1 MQHPIIGM
9 TRGSCVT
16 PDQMKNKHQAVLAL
30 VIYQV
35 IVACIETID
44 EIAQCQLLSRH
55 GQVLC
60 AQKIKK
66 KKKDCIG
73 IDTEASIP
81 MNPVY
86 QILHSSFAPWMLLI
100 CVMEGIRVTD

>member
-1 MQHPIIGM
+1 MQ
-9 TRGSCVT
+9 CV
-16 PDQMKNKHQAVLAL
+16 PADQMKNKHQAVLAL

-35 IVACIETID
+35 IVAYIETID
-44 EIAQCQLLSRH
+44 ALAQCHFSPGVARYY
-55 GQVLC
+55 VLP
-60 AQKIKK
+60 KK
-66 KKKDCIG
+66 QKKDCIG

-86 QILHSSFAPWMLLI
+86 QILHGSFAPLMLLI